1 MDPGCETLNNKDRN
15 TREGAQDAPSRDLA
29 QEKSRQ
35 EGKKSKS
42 HKSKDGD
49 SFNKTSNENE
59 LANCRKQMKKPRPA
73 PSLVFDVFSPAR
85 S

>member
-1 MDPGCETLNNKDRN
+1 MDPGREVFDRKDRN
-15 TREGAQDAPSRDLA
+15 TREGARAVPWRDLM
-29 QEKSRQ
+29 QEKSGS
-35 EGKKSKS
+35 EGEKPKSQ
-42 HKSKDGD
+42 KSKDSD

-59 LANCRKQMKKPRPA
+59 LANCRKQMKKPHPA

>member
-1 MDPGCETLNNKDRN
+1 MDPGCETLNDKDRN
-15 TREGAQDAPSRDLA
+15 TREGAWAAPSRDLA

-35 EGKKSKS
+35 EGEKSKS
-42 HKSKDGD
+42 HKSKDSD

-73 PSLVFDVFSPAR
+73 PSLVFDVFSPVR

>member
-1 MDPGCETLNNKDRN
+1 MDPGREVLTERIETL
-15 TREGAQDAPSRDLA
+15 EGAWAVPSRDLA
-29 QEKSRQ
+29 QEKSGS
-35 EGKKSKS
+35 EGEKPKTQKSKGS
-42 HKSKDGD
+42 DG
-49 SFNKTSNENE
+49 FNKTSNENE

>member
-1 MDPGCETLNNKDRN
+1 MDPGRETLIDKDRN
-15 TREGAQDAPSRDLA
+15 TREGARAAPSRDLA

-35 EGKKSKS
+35 EGEKSKS
-42 HKSKDGD
+42 PKSKDGD
-49 SFNKTSNENE
+49 GFNKTSNENE
-59 LANCRKQMKKPRPA
+59 LANCRKQMKKLRPA